1 MNWTADQW
9 VLFLGGI
16 GTLLAGIYAIYKG
29 LISVSINAA
38 EKQISRL
45 TTRLE
50 EAEQR
55 IDARDSLV
63 DDLRSSNHQLR
74 IEIGKHV
81 VELSTMENEVSQL
94 RENAAAMLIRVSN
107 LENERRRL
115 TSEIEKLKKENQN
128 LRKRLSDAERGKE
141 KGDGL

>member
-50 EAEQR
+50 EAERR